1 MRELLGILAAARRQ
15 WPWMVAGIALS
26 VVVIVANSLLMAVSG
41 WFIASMAVAG
51 SAGLSFNYFMPSAAI
66 RGLAI
71 LRTVGRY
78 AERLVTHEATLR
90 VVADLRVWLF
100 RRLEPLAPAV
110 LERYAGGDVAG
121 RLRADVDAVE
131 VIYLRILA
139 PIAAGSISI
148 LLGVAFLACW
158 SITTALVLFGFLVAA
173 GVALPLVIHRMAAE
187 PGQRSTA
194 LAAELRR
201 EVTEGL
207 QGMEELI
214 LLGAMER
221 QAHEVNELSGR
232 LIAEQQRLGRTSGFS
247 AAGSVACSGLAMAGI
262 LMVAGQEVT
271 SGTLSGPLL
280 VMALL
285 FSAALFEAAVLLPA
299 ALQQLPGA
307 REAVRRIRILTD
319 APLPVTDPLVPV
331 EVPVTT
337 GIIFRHVTSAHN
349 PETGAEQEFDLEIP
363 SGSCTALVGP
373 SGSGKSTIMEILL
386 RFREYGGIVTV
397 GDVDIRSMS
406 GDELRG
412 LISALPQRPHLFNS
426 SIRDNLLVAR
436 PEATDDE
443 LGRAVADAG
452 LSDWV
457 ARLPMGL
464 DTLVGEEGSAV
475 SGGEAKRI
483 ALARALLKDAP
494 IMLLDEPTEGLDS
507 VTEQDVVNRLQERL
521 KGKTVLLATHR
532 PACLTLAEQ
541 VVHLFKPKPFKG
553 VDHTKP
559 RSHKA
564 G

>member
-1 MRELLGILAAARRQ
+1 MRELFGILAPARRQ
-15 WPWMVAGIALS
+15 WPRMVAGIALS

-71 LRTVGRY
+71 MRTVGRY

-131 VIYLRILA
+131 AIYLRILA
-139 PIAAGSISI
+139 PIAAGGISI

-158 SITTALVLFGFLVAA
+158 STATALVLLGFLVIA
-173 GVALPLVIHRMAAE
+173 GIALPLAIHRMAAG

-221 QAHEVNELSGR
+221 QAHEVNELSDR

-247 AAGSVACSGLAMAGI
+247 AAGSVACSGLALAAI
-262 LMVAGQEVT
+262 LMVAGHEVA
-271 SGTLSGPLL
+271 SGTLAGPLL
-280 VMALL
+280 VMILL
-285 FSAALFEAAVLLPA
+285 FSTALFEAAVLLPA
-299 ALQQLPGA
+299 ALQQFPGA
-307 REAVRRIRILTD
+307 REAVHRIRMLTD
-319 APLPVTDPLVPV
+319 TPLPVTDPKVPV

-337 GIIFRHVTSAHN
+337 GIIFRHVTCAYNS
-349 PETGAEQEFDLEIP
+349 ETGGEQGFDLEIP

-397 GDVDIRSMS
+397 GDIDIRTIS
-406 GDELRG
+406 GDELRS

-426 SIRDNLLVAR
+426 SIRGNLLMAR

-452 LSDWV
+452 LSEWV
-457 ARLPMGL
+457 ARLPLGL

-483 ALARALLKDAP
+483 ALARALLKDAS

-507 VTEQDVVNRLQERL
+507 VTEQEIVNRLQERL

-532 PACLTLAEQ
+532 PACLTLAER
-541 VVHLFKPKPFKG
+541 VVHL
-553 VDHTKP
+553 
-559 RSHKA
+559 
-564 G
+564 

>member
-1 MRELLGILAAARRQ
+1 MRELLGFLAAARRQ

-100 RRLEPLAPAV
+100 RRLEPLSPAV

-139 PIAAGSISI
+139 PIAAGGISI
-148 LLGVAFLACW
+148 LLGVAFLVCW
-158 SITTALVLFGFLVAA
+158 SITTALVLLGFLVAA
-173 GVALPLVIHRMAAE
+173 GVALPLAIHRMAAE

-221 QAHEVNELSGR
+221 QAHEVNELSDR

-247 AAGSVACSGLAMAGI
+247 AAGSVACSGLAMAAI

-307 REAVRRIRILTD
+307 REAVRRIRMLTD
-319 APLPVTDPLVPV
+319 APLPVTDPEVPV
-331 EVPVTT
+331 AVPVTT
-337 GIIFRHVTSAHN
+337 GIIFRHVTCAH
-349 PETGAEQEFDLEIP
+349 TGAMQEFDLEIT
-363 SGSCTALVGP
+363 SGSCIALVGP

-397 GDVDIRSMS
+397 GDIDIRTIS
-406 GDELRG
+406 GDELRS

-443 LGRAVADAG
+443 LCRAVADAG

-457 ARLPMGL
+457 ARLPLGL

-483 ALARALLKDAP
+483 ALARALLKDAS

-507 VTEQDVVNRLQERL
+507 VTEQDVVNRLKERL

-532 PACLTLAEQ
+532 PACLALAER
-541 VVHLFKPKPFKG
+541 VVHQREG
-553 VDHTKP
+553 VKIP
-559 RSHKA
+559 SPCGPA
-564 G
+564 GA